1 MLMIVASACDAEPQA
16 AEAPL
21 RLVAVRPVFPGVSRL
36 SGDVKPRLC
45 RIPTSPP
52 VGAVASDADCN
63 GDAKRCSAVGTAEA
77 SADGL
82 TGFATVGGGV
92 NGVNAAALAEALA

>member
-21 RLVAVRPVFPGVSRL
+21 RLVAVRPVFAGVSRL

-45 RIPTSPP
+45 RTPTSPP
-52 VGAVASDADCN
+52 VGAVATDADCN
-63 GDAKRCSAVGTAEA
+63 GEARPCSAEVST
-77 SADGL
+77 DGL
-82 TGFATVGGGV
+82 SGFATVGGGV
-92 NGVNAAALAEALA
+92 NGVNVAALAEAPA